1 MSNTFSPRQ
10 VSSEIR
16 YTWCHLAADLVMFC
30 SLCCITLLLFGGFLL
45 FPSPPCPLKSDYWGR
60 QHIFFFFSCASSL
73 VILWCCL
80 WCCRIYAV
88 AWRSLHFQE
97 VRNIPVL
104 SMKDWKNGARWTLQM
119 DSAFRHPKVWESDHF
134 FPQLQGS
141 SWELPGAK
149 TSLRVMAEDSG
160 GIWEMVYLHQ

>member
-30 SLCCITLLLFGGFLL
+30 SLCCITLLLFGRFLL

-73 VILWCCL
+73 VILWCWL
-80 WCCRIYAV
+80 CCRIYAV

-119 DSAFRHPKVWESDHF
+119 DSAFRHPKVWESDRF

-141 SWELPGAK
+141 SWELAGAK
-149 TSLRVMAEDSG
+149 TSLRVTAEDSG